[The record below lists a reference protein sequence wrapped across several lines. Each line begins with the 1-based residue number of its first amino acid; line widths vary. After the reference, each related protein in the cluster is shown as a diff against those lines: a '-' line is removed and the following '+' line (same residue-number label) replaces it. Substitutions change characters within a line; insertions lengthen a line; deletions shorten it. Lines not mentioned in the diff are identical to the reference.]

1 MLEGG
6 STARMGAI
14 VDGIAQYRKYAD
26 ECRGW
31 AATAKNPKHKQQ
43 LLEMATAWDTV
54 ARQKKSG
61 LAKTIDE

>member
-6 STARMGAI
+6 STARVDAI
-14 VDGIAQYRKYAD
+14 VNKVAQFRKYAA

-43 LLEMATAWDTV
+43 LLEMAAAWDSV
-54 ARQKKSG
+54 ARQQKS
-61 LAKTIDE
+61 